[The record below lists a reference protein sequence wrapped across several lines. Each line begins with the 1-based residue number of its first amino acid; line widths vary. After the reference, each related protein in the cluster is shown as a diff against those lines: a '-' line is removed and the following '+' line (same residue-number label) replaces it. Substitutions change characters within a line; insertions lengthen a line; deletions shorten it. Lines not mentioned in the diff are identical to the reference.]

1 MVLHLGNMAAFDMSL
16 PEAVVSPGKG
26 YWLLQLGENL
36 DDQQLSGSFF
46 ILQVVLVLISI
57 AV

>member
-26 YWLLQLGENL
+26 YWLLLLGENL

>member
-26 YWLLQLGENL
+26 YWLLLLGENL
-36 DDQQLSGSFF
+36 DDQQLSGSLF